1 MEAKQFMRS
10 IKLLIFA
17 SIIFASCKSTQTTS
31 VVEKIRV
38 DTIREVKTIE
48 KFKAIRDTLT
58 IENPCDSLGFLTRFY
73 SKITIPQGKV
83 IIRSERGSI
92 KATIDLDSVANVY
105 DSKYK
110 SKYDSEVKFFEKIVV
125 KNVVPVWAIVTILF
139 ESLIIIGYLYFRF
152 IKPFLNGKSTQ
163 S

>member
-1 MEAKQFMRS
+1 MKY
-10 IKLLIFA
+10 LNLIIF
-17 SIIFASCKSTQTTS
+17 SLIIFASCKSTKTTS
-31 VVEKIRV
+31 AIEKIRV
-38 DTIREVKTIE
+38 DTVLNIRTVE

-58 IENPCDSLGFLTRFY
+58 IENPCDSAGILTRFY

-83 IIRSERGSI
+83 IIRSENGNI

-110 SKYDSEVKFFEKIVV
+110 SKYNSEVKFFEKIVV
-125 KNVVPVWAIVTILF
+125 KEVVPLWAIVTIFL

-152 IKPFLNGKSTQ
+152 INPFK
-163 S
+163 

>member
-1 MEAKQFMRS
+1 MRN
-10 IKLLIFA
+10 INLLIFA
-17 SIIFASCKSTQTTS
+17 LIIFASCKSTQTTS

-48 KFKAIRDTLT
+48 KFKAIHDTLT
-58 IENPCDSLGFLTRFY
+58 IDNPCDSLGFLTRFY

-83 IIRSERGSI
+83 IIRSERGKI

-110 SKYDSEVKFFEKIVV
+110 AKYNSEVKFFEKIIV
-125 KNVVPVWAIVTILF
+125 KEVVPTWAIITIIF

-152 IKPFLNGKSTQ
+152 KPF
-163 S
+163 

>member
-1 MEAKQFMRS
+1 
-10 IKLLIFA
+10 
-17 SIIFASCKSTQTTS
+17 

-38 DTIREVKTIE
+38 DTVHNIRTVE
-48 KFKAIRDTLT
+48 KFKAIHDTLT

-83 IIRSERGSI
+83 IIRSENGNI

-110 SKYDSEVKFFEKIVV
+110 SKYNQEVKLFEKEVV
-125 KNVVPVWAIVTILF
+125 KNVVPTWAIVTIFF
-139 ESLIIIGYLYFRF
+139 ESLIIIGYIYFRF
-152 IKPFLNGKSTQ
+152 INPFK
-163 S
+163 

>member
-1 MEAKQFMRS
+1 MRS
-10 IKLLIFA
+10 IKLIIFA
-17 SIIFASCKSTQTTS
+17 LIIFASCKSTQTAS

-38 DTIREVKTIE
+38 DTVHNIRTVE
-48 KFKAIRDTLT
+48 KFKAIHDTLI

-83 IIRSERGSI
+83 IIRSENGNI

-110 SKYDSEVKFFEKIVV
+110 SKYSSEVKFFEKIVV
-125 KNVVPVWAIVTILF
+125 KEVVPSWAIITILF
-139 ESLIIIGYLYFRF
+139 ESIIIIGYLYFRF
-152 IKPFLNGKSTQ
+152 INPFK
-163 S
+163 

>member
-1 MEAKQFMRS
+1 MRS

-17 SIIFASCKSTQTTS
+17 LIIFASCKSTQSTS

-38 DTIREVKTIE
+38 DTVHNIRTVE
-48 KFKAIRDTLT
+48 KFKAIHDTLT

-83 IIRSERGSI
+83 IIRSENGNI

-110 SKYDSEVKFFEKIVV
+110 SKYNSEVKFFEKIVI
-125 KNVVPVWAIVTILF
+125 KNVVPTWAIVTIFL
-139 ESLIIIGYLYFRF
+139 ESLIIIGYIYFRF
-152 IKPFLNGKSTQ
+152 INPFK
-163 S
+163 

>member
-1 MEAKQFMRS
+1 MRS

-17 SIIFASCKSTQTTS
+17 LIIFASCKSTQSTS

-38 DTIREVKTIE
+38 DTVHNIRTVE
-48 KFKAIRDTLT
+48 KFKAIHDTLT

-83 IIRSERGSI
+83 IIRSENGNI
-92 KATIDLDSVANVY
+92 KATINLDSVANVY

-110 SKYDSEVKFFEKIVV
+110 SKYSSEVKFFEKIVI
-125 KNVVPVWAIVTILF
+125 KNVVPTWAIVTIFL
-139 ESLIIIGYLYFRF
+139 ESLIIIGYIYFRF
-152 IKPFLNGKSTQ
+152 INPFK
-163 S
+163 

>member
-1 MEAKQFMRS
+1 MRN
-10 IKLLIFA
+10 INLLIFA
-17 SIIFASCKSTQTTS
+17 LIIFASCKSIQSTS

-48 KFKAIRDTLT
+48 KFKAIHDTLT
-58 IENPCDSLGFLTRFY
+58 IDNPCDSLGFLTRFY

-83 IIRSERGSI
+83 IIRSESGKI

-110 SKYDSEVKFFEKIVV
+110 SKYNSEVKFFEKIIV
-125 KNVVPVWAIVTILF
+125 KEVVPTWAIITILF

-152 IKPFLNGKSTQ
+152 IKPF
-163 S
+163 

>member
-1 MEAKQFMRS
+1 MRS

-17 SIIFASCKSTQTTS
+17 LIIFASCKSTQSTS

-38 DTIREVKTIE
+38 DTVHNIRTVE
-48 KFKAIRDTLT
+48 KFKAIHDTLT

-83 IIRSERGSI
+83 IIRSENGNI

-110 SKYDSEVKFFEKIVV
+110 SKYSSEVKFFEKIVV
-125 KNVVPVWAIVTILF
+125 KNVVPTWAIVTIFL
-139 ESLIIIGYLYFRF
+139 ESLIIIGYIYFRF
-152 IKPFLNGKSTQ
+152 INPFK
-163 S
+163 

>member
-1 MEAKQFMRS
+1 MRS

-17 SIIFASCKSTQTTS
+17 SFIFASCKSTQSTS

-38 DTIREVKTIE
+38 DTVHNIRTVE
-48 KFKAIRDTLT
+48 KFKAVHDTLT

-83 IIRSERGSI
+83 IIRSENGNI

-110 SKYDSEVKFFEKIVV
+110 SKYSSEVKFFEKIVI
-125 KNVVPVWAIVTILF
+125 KNVVPTWAIVTIFL
-139 ESLIIIGYLYFRF
+139 ESLIIICYLYFKF
-152 IKPFLNGKSTQ
+152 IKPF
-163 S
+163 

>member
-1 MEAKQFMRS
+1 MRS

-17 SIIFASCKSTQTTS
+17 LIIFASCKSTQSTS

-38 DTIREVKTIE
+38 DTVHNIRTVE
-48 KFKAIRDTLT
+48 KFKAIHDTLT

-83 IIRSERGSI
+83 IIRSEKGSI

-125 KNVVPVWAIVTILF
+125 KQVVPTWAIVTILF

-152 IKPFLNGKSTQ
+152 INPFK
-163 S
+163 

>member
-1 MEAKQFMRS
+1 MRS
-10 IKLLIFA
+10 INLIIFA
-17 SIIFASCKSTQTTS
+17 LIIFASCKSTQSTS

-38 DTIREVKTIE
+38 DTVHNIRTVE
-48 KFKAIRDTLT
+48 KFKAIHDTLT

-83 IIRSERGSI
+83 IIRSENGNI

-110 SKYDSEVKFFEKIVV
+110 SKYSSEVKFFEKIVI
-125 KNVVPVWAIVTILF
+125 KNVVPTWAIVTIFL

-152 IKPFLNGKSTQ
+152 INPFK
-163 S
+163 

>member
-1 MEAKQFMRS
+1 MRN
-10 IKLLIFA
+10 INLLIFA
-17 SIIFASCKSTQTTS
+17 LIIFVSCKSTQTTS

-48 KFKAIRDTLT
+48 KFRAVHDTLT
-58 IENPCDSLGFLTRFY
+58 IDNPCDSLGFLTRFY

-92 KATIDLDSVANVY
+92 KATIDLDSVSNVY

-110 SKYDSEVKFFEKIVV
+110 SKYNSEVKFYEKVIV
-125 KNVVPVWAIVTILF
+125 KEVVPTWAIITILF

-152 IKPFLNGKSTQ
+152 IKPF
-163 S
+163 

>member
-1 MEAKQFMRS
+1 MEAKQHMRS

-17 SIIFASCKSTQTTS
+17 SLIFASCKSTQSTS

-38 DTIREVKTIE
+38 DTVHNIRTVE
-48 KFKAIRDTLT
+48 KFKAIHDTLT

-73 SKITIPQGKV
+73 SKVTIPQGKV
-83 IIRSERGSI
+83 IIRSENGNI

-110 SKYDSEVKFFEKIVV
+110 SKYNQEVKLFEKEVV
-125 KNVVPVWAIVTILF
+125 KNVVPTWAIVTIFF
-139 ESLIIIGYLYFRF
+139 ESLIIIGYIYFRF
-152 IKPFLNGKSTQ
+152 INPFK
-163 S
+163 

>member
-1 MEAKQFMRS
+1 MRS
-10 IKLLIFA
+10 FSLLILA
-17 SIIFASCKSTQTTS
+17 VIIVLSCKSTKTTS
-31 VVEKIRV
+31 VIEKVRV

-58 IENPCDSLGFLTRFY
+58 IENPCDSAGILTRFY
-73 SKITIPQGKV
+73 SKLTIPQGKV
-83 IIRSERGSI
+83 IIRSENGNI

-110 SKYDSEVKFFEKIVV
+110 SKYNSEVKFFEKIVV
-125 KNVVPVWAIVTILF
+125 KDVVPLWAIVTIIF

-152 IKPFLNGKSTQ
+152 INPFK
-163 S
+163 

>member
-1 MEAKQFMRS
+1 MRS

-17 SIIFASCKSTQTTS
+17 LIIFASCKSTQSTS

-38 DTIREVKTIE
+38 DTVHNIRTVE
-48 KFKAIRDTLT
+48 KFKAIHDTLT

-83 IIRSERGSI
+83 IIRSENGNI

-110 SKYDSEVKFFEKIVV
+110 SKYSSEVKFFEKIVI
-125 KNVVPVWAIVTILF
+125 KNVVPTWAIVTIFL
-139 ESLIIIGYLYFRF
+139 ESLIIIGYIYFRF
-152 IKPFLNGKSTQ
+152 INPFK
-163 S
+163 

>member
-1 MEAKQFMRS
+1 MRS

-17 SIIFASCKSTQTTS
+17 LIIFASCKSTQSTS

-38 DTIREVKTIE
+38 DTVHNIRTVE
-48 KFKAIRDTLT
+48 KFKAIHDTLT

-73 SKITIPQGKV
+73 SKITIPQGNV
-83 IIRSERGSI
+83 IIRSDNGNI

-110 SKYDSEVKFFEKIVV
+110 SKYSSEVKFFEKIVI
-125 KNVVPVWAIVTILF
+125 KNVVPTWAIVTIFL
-139 ESLIIIGYLYFRF
+139 ESLIIIGYIYFRF
-152 IKPFLNGKSTQ
+152 INPFK
-163 S
+163 

>member
-1 MEAKQFMRS
+1 MEAKRPMRS
-10 IKLLIFA
+10 INLLIFA
-17 SIIFASCKSTQTTS
+17 LIVFASCKSTQTTS

-38 DTIREVKTIE
+38 DTVHNIRTVE
-48 KFKAIRDTLT
+48 KFKAIHDTLT

-92 KATIDLDSVANVY
+92 KAIIDLDSVANVY

-110 SKYDSEVKFFEKIVV
+110 SKYDSEVKFFEKIVI
-125 KNVVPVWAIVTILF
+125 KNVVPTWAIVTILF

-152 IKPFLNGKSTQ
+152 IKPF
-163 S
+163 

>member
-1 MEAKQFMRS
+1 MRS

-17 SIIFASCKSTQTTS
+17 LIIFASCKSTQTTS

-38 DTIREVKTIE
+38 DTVHNIRTVE
-48 KFKAIRDTLT
+48 KFKAIHDTLI

-83 IIRSERGSI
+83 IIRSENGNI
-92 KATIDLDSVANVY
+92 KATINLDSVANVY

-110 SKYDSEVKFFEKIVV
+110 SKYSSEVKFFEKIVI
-125 KNVVPVWAIVTILF
+125 KNVVPTWAIVTIFL

-152 IKPFLNGKSTQ
+152 INPFK
-163 S
+163 

>member
-1 MEAKQFMRS
+1 
-10 IKLLIFA
+10 
-17 SIIFASCKSTQTTS
+17 
-31 VVEKIRV
+31 VRV

-58 IENPCDSLGFLTRFY
+58 IENPCDSSGILTRFY
-73 SKITIPQGKV
+73 SKLTIPQGKV
-83 IIRSERGSI
+83 IIRSENGNI

-110 SKYDSEVKFFEKIVV
+110 SKYNSEVKFFEKIVV
-125 KNVVPVWAIVTILF
+125 KDVVPTWAIVTILF

-152 IKPFLNGKSTQ
+152 IKPF
-163 S
+163 

>member
-1 MEAKQFMRS
+1 MRS

-17 SIIFASCKSTQTTS
+17 LIIFASCKSTQSTS

-38 DTIREVKTIE
+38 DTVHNIRTVE
-48 KFKAIRDTLT
+48 KFKAIHDTLT

-83 IIRSERGSI
+83 IIRSENGNI
-92 KATIDLDSVANVY
+92 KATINLDSVANVY

-110 SKYDSEVKFFEKIVV
+110 SKYNSEVKFFEKIVI
-125 KNVVPVWAIVTILF
+125 KNVVPSWAIVTIFL
-139 ESLIIIGYLYFRF
+139 ESLIIIGYIYFRF
-152 IKPFLNGKSTQ
+152 INPFK
-163 S
+163 

>member
-1 MEAKQFMRS
+1 MRN
-10 IKLLIFA
+10 INLIILTSLF
-17 SIIFASCKSTQTTS
+17 IIFLNSCRTKQLVTQTLTTT
-31 VVEKIRV
+31 VR
-38 DTIREVKTIE
+38 DTIRDIRTVE
-48 KFKAIRDTLT
+48 KFKAIHDTLT

-83 IIRSERGSI
+83 IIRSENGNI

-110 SKYDSEVKFFEKIVV
+110 SKYNSEVKFFEKIVV
-125 KNVVPVWAIVTILF
+125 KNAVPTWAIVTIFL

-152 IKPFLNGKSTQ
+152 INPFK
-163 S
+163 

>member
-1 MEAKQFMRS
+1 MRN
-10 IKLLIFA
+10 INLLIFA
-17 SIIFASCKSTQTTS
+17 LIIFASCKSTQSTS

-48 KFKAIRDTLT
+48 KFKAIHDTLT
-58 IENPCDSLGFLTRFY
+58 IDNPCDSLGFLTRFY

-83 IIRSERGSI
+83 IIRSERGKI

-110 SKYDSEVKFFEKIVV
+110 SKYNSEVKFFEKIII
-125 KNVVPVWAIVTILF
+125 KEVVPTWAIITILF

-152 IKPFLNGKSTQ
+152 IKPF
-163 S
+163 

>member
-1 MEAKQFMRS
+1 MEAKQHMRS

-17 SIIFASCKSTQTTS
+17 SLIFASCKSTQSTS

-38 DTIREVKTIE
+38 DTVHNIRTVE
-48 KFKAIRDTLT
+48 KFKAIHDTLT

-83 IIRSERGSI
+83 IIRSENGNI

-110 SKYDSEVKFFEKIVV
+110 SKYNQEVKLFEKEVV
-125 KNVVPVWAIVTILF
+125 KNVVPTWAIVTIFF
-139 ESLIIIGYLYFRF
+139 ESLIIIGYIYFRF
-152 IKPFLNGKSTQ
+152 INPFK
-163 S
+163 

>member
-1 MEAKQFMRS
+1 MRS

-17 SIIFASCKSTQTTS
+17 LIIFASCKSTQTTS

-38 DTIREVKTIE
+38 DTVHNIRTVE
-48 KFKAIRDTLT
+48 KFKAIHDTLI

-83 IIRSERGSI
+83 IIRSENGNI
-92 KATIDLDSVANVY
+92 KATINLDSVANVY

-110 SKYDSEVKFFEKIVV
+110 SKYSSEVKFFEKIVV
-125 KNVVPVWAIVTILF
+125 KQVVPTWAIVTIFL

-152 IKPFLNGKSTQ
+152 INPFK
-163 S
+163 

>member
-1 MEAKQFMRS
+1 MRS

-17 SIIFASCKSTQTTS
+17 SIIFASCKSTQSTS
-31 VVEKIRV
+31 VLEKIRV
-38 DTIREVKTIE
+38 DTVHNIRTVE
-48 KFKAIRDTLT
+48 KFKAIHDTLT

-83 IIRSERGSI
+83 IIRSENGNI

-110 SKYDSEVKFFEKIVV
+110 SKYSSEVKFFEKIVV
-125 KNVVPVWAIVTILF
+125 KNVVPTWAIVTIFL
-139 ESLIIIGYLYFRF
+139 ESLIIIGYIYFRF
-152 IKPFLNGKSTQ
+152 INPFK
-163 S
+163 